1 MSQVLKFPKSK
12 LRRQKKSDERTRV
25 GCEIIIFPGIRY
37 SREEKPVNNDKPV
50 TKRRRSSPK
59 HTLAPTGTHRSSTR

>member
-12 LRRQKKSDERTRV
+12 LRSQKKSHESTRV

-37 SREEKPVNNDKPV
+37 SREENPVNNDKPV

-59 HTLAPTGTHRSSTR
+59 HRLAPTGTHRSSTR